1 MYTQAYTL
9 GNVTVGTSSR
19 RLLPKAERRAAILHG
34 AATAFAHE
42 GFAATSMDDVA
53 TAAGITKLIVYRHF
67 ASKEELYEAVLAQV
81 SSRLAEEFVAGL
93 ERQPPRAVGVRTF
106 LTVAREDRDAFV
118 LLWRHAAREPQF
130 AEHAERF
137 RAKAVEV
144 ADAMLVERVIRR
156 DRRRRRWAAQAIV
169 SWLVD
174 AVVHWLEEGTPER
187 DEEFVALVSRAVAA
201 MVTAWTDDDEPVS
214 PA

>member
-1 MYTQAYTL
+1 M
-9 GNVTVGTSSR
+9 TVGTSSR
-19 RLLPKAERRAAILHG
+19 RLLPKAERRAAILQA

-67 ASKEELYEAVLAQV
+67 SSKEELYEAVLAQV
-81 SSRLAEEFVAGL
+81 SARLAEEFVAGL
-93 ERQPPRAVGVRTF
+93 DRQPPRGVGVRTF
-106 LTVAREDRDAFV
+106 LTVARENPDGFV

-144 ADAMLVERVIRR
+144 ADAMLAQRVIRR
-156 DRRRRRWAAQAIV
+156 DRRRRRWAAQAVV

-174 AVVHWLEEGTPER
+174 AVVHWLEDGTPER
-187 DEEFVALVSRAVAA
+187 DEELIDLVSRALAA
-201 MVTAWTDDDEPVS
+201 MVAAWADDAL
-214 PA
+214 PATE

>member
-1 MYTQAYTL
+1 MYTDAYTL
-9 GNVTVGTSSR
+9 GNVTVATSSR
-19 RLLPKAERRAAILHG
+19 RLLPKAERRAAILRA

-67 ASKEELYEAVLAQV
+67 SSKEELYEAVLSQV
-81 SSRLAEEFVAGL
+81 SARLAEEFVAGL
-93 ERQPPRAVGVRTF
+93 ERQPRQGVGVRAF
-106 LTVAREDRDAFV
+106 LAVAREDPDGFV

-144 ADAMLVERVIRR
+144 ADAMLGQRLIRR
-156 DRRRRRWAAQAIV
+156 DRRRRRWAAQAVV

-187 DEEFVALVSRAVAA
+187 DEEFIDLVSRALAA
-201 MVTAWTDDDEPVS
+201 MVAAWADDDSGE
-214 PA
+214 

>member
-1 MYTQAYTL
+1 MYTDAYTL

-19 RLLPKAERRAAILHG
+19 RLLPKAERRAAILQA

-67 ASKEELYEAVLAQV
+67 SSKEELYEAVLAQV
-81 SSRLAEEFVAGL
+81 SARLAEEFVAGL
-93 ERQPPRAVGVRTF
+93 DRQPPRGVGVRTF
-106 LTVAREDRDAFV
+106 LTVARENPDGFV

-137 RAKAVEV
+137 RATAVEV
-144 ADAMLVERVIRR
+144 ADAMLAQRVIRR
-156 DRRRRRWAAQAIV
+156 DRRRRRWAAQAVV

-187 DEEFVALVSRAVAA
+187 DEELIDLVSRALAA
-201 MVTAWTDDDEPVS
+201 MVGAWADDAVPTAD
-214 PA
+214 